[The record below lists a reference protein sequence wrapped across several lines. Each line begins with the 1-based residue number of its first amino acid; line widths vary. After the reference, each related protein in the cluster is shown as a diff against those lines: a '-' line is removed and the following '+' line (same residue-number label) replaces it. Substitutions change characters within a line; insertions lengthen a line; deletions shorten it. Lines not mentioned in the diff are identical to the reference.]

1 MKFKILKILLNNKLL
16 KTTTMKPHYKPFLRR
31 GIAMAFLC
39 LAPLVLFAQYTLIP
53 DPNFEQALIDLG
65 IDSDGIV
72 NGHVL
77 TSDIES
83 VVELDVRYKNINDLT
98 GIEDFAALEEL
109 TLRGNNLTTLDM
121 SGNTQ
126 LKILNC
132 LVNPLHTI
140 NVTQNLLLES
150 LDLTV
155 LHRLDEIDLSQNIN
169 LETLIMNGCW
179 IKSIDLSHNINLKN
193 LYAEGSDL
201 LEIDLSNNLLL
212 EFLDVFGVE
221 LESLDV
227 SNNILLKELYC
238 GNHGGVDNQTISELD
253 LSNNSNLEV
262 FHAENLFLIE
272 SLNLKNN
279 NNNDNLLVTLSC
291 VYGDEPCQLTE
302 LQCIEVDDPQAGNNN
317 EFPYNT
323 WYINAEF
330 YYSEDCALGTA
341 DFWNETDITLYP
353 NPTADGLVLA
363 TSDEVAIS
371 EVRIFDINGRLLEVL
386 EFQIDKEVSIDVSHL
401 AGGIYFLRIKD
412 DIGISMMKKF
422 IKQ

>member
-1 MKFKILKILLNNKLL
+1 MKFKILKILLNNNLL

-31 GIAMAFLC
+31 GIALAFFF

-65 IDSDGIV
+65 IDSDGVV
-72 NGHVL
+72 NGQVL
-77 TSDIES
+77 TSDIET
-83 VVELDVRYKNINDLT
+83 VVALDVRFKNINDLT

-109 TLRGNNLTTLDM
+109 ELRGNNLTTLDM

-126 LKILNC
+126 LRVLNC
-132 LVNPLHTI
+132 LANPLLTI

-150 LDLTV
+150 LDLSV

-262 FHAENLFLIE
+262 FYAENLFLIE
-272 SLNLKNN
+272 SLNLKN

-302 LQCIEVDDPQAGNNN
+302 LQCIEVDNPQAGNNN

-330 YYSEDCALGTA
+330 YYSEDCALGTT

-353 NPTADGLVLA
+353 NPTADALVLA
-363 TSDEVAIS
+363 TSDGIDIS
-371 EVRIFDINGRLLEVL
+371 EVRLIDINGRLLEVL
-386 EFQIDKEVSIDVSHL
+386 EFQLDKEVSIDVSQL
-401 AGGIYFLRIKD
+401 VSGIYFIRIRGD
-412 DIGISMMKKF
+412 DGSSMMKKF

>member
-1 MKFKILKILLNNKLL
+1 MKTHDKL
-16 KTTTMKPHYKPFLRR
+16 FLRR
-31 GIAMAFLC
+31 GIALAFFF

-65 IDSDGIV
+65 IDSDGVV
-72 NGHVL
+72 NGQVL
-77 TSDIES
+77 TSDIET

-121 SGNTQ
+121 SGNAQ
-126 LKILNC
+126 LRVLNC

-193 LYAEGSDL
+193 LYADGSHL

-262 FHAENLFLIE
+262 FYAENLFLIE
-272 SLNLKNN
+272 SLNLKN

-302 LQCIEVDDPQAGNNN
+302 LQCIEVDNPQAGNNN

-330 YYSEDCALGTA
+330 YYSEDCALGTT

-353 NPTADGLVLA
+353 NPTADALVLA
-363 TSDEVAIS
+363 TSDGIDIS
-371 EVRIFDINGRLLEVL
+371 EVRLIDINGRLLEVL
-386 EFQIDKEVSIDVSHL
+386 EFQLDKEVSIDVSHL
-401 AGGIYFLRIKD
+401 VNGLYFLRIRGD
-412 DIGISMMKKF
+412 DGSSMMKKF

>member
-1 MKFKILKILLNNKLL
+1 
-16 KTTTMKPHYKPFLRR
+16 MKPHYKPFLRR
-31 GIAMAFLC
+31 GIALAFFF

-65 IDSDGIV
+65 IDSDGVV
-72 NGHVL
+72 NGQVL
-77 TSDIES
+77 TSDIET
-83 VVELDVRYKNINDLT
+83 VVALDVRFKNINDLT

-109 TLRGNNLTTLDM
+109 ELRGNNLTTLDM

-126 LKILNC
+126 LRVLNC
-132 LVNPLHTI
+132 LANPLLTI

-150 LDLTV
+150 LDLSV

-279 NNNDNLLVTLSC
+279 NNDNLLVTLSC

-317 EFPYNT
+317 EFPYST
-323 WYINAEF
+323 WYIDAEF
-330 YYSEDCALGTA
+330 YYSEDCALGTT

-363 TSDEVAIS
+363 TSNGVAIS
-371 EVRIFDINGRLLEVL
+371 EVRLVDINGRLLEVL
-386 EFQIDKEVSIDVSHL
+386 EFHIDKEVSIDVSHL
-401 AGGIYFLRIKD
+401 ASGIYFLRIKD
-412 DIGISMMKKF
+412 DNGTSMMKKF

>member
-1 MKFKILKILLNNKLL
+1 
-16 KTTTMKPHYKPFLRR
+16 MKPHYKPFLRR
-31 GIAMAFLC
+31 GIALACFC
-39 LAPLVLFAQYTLIP
+39 LAPLILFAQYTLIP

-65 IDSDGIV
+65 IDSDGVV
-72 NGHVL
+72 NGRVL
-77 TSDIES
+77 TSDIET
-83 VVELDVRYKNINDLT
+83 VIALDVRYKDINDLT

-121 SGNTQ
+121 SGNSQ
-126 LKILNC
+126 LKVLNC
-132 LVNPLHTI
+132 LVNPLRTI

-179 IKSIDLSHNINLKN
+179 MKSIDLSNNINLKN
-193 LYAEGSDL
+193 LYADGSGL

-253 LSNNSNLEV
+253 LSNNSSLEV
-262 FHAENLFLIE
+262 FYTENLFLIE
-272 SLNLKNN
+272 SLNLKNG
-279 NNNDNLLVTLSC
+279 NNDNLIVTLPC
-291 VYGDEPCQLTE
+291 EYEGEPCQLTE
-302 LQCIEVDDPQAGNNN
+302 LRCIEVDDPQAGNNN

-330 YYSEDCALGTA
+330 YYSENCALGTT
-341 DFWNETDITLYP
+341 DFWSETDITLYP
-353 NPTADGLVLA
+353 NPIVDVLVLA
-363 TSDEVAIS
+363 TSHGVHIS
-371 EVRIFDINGRLLEVL
+371 EVRLVDINGRLLEVL
-386 EFQIDKEVSIDVSHL
+386 DFQRDKEVAIDVSHL
-401 AGGIYFLRIKD
+401 SGGIYFLRISGND
-412 DIGISMMKKF
+412 GNSVIKKF

>member
-1 MKFKILKILLNNKLL
+1 
-16 KTTTMKPHYKPFLRR
+16 
-31 GIAMAFLC
+31 
-39 LAPLVLFAQYTLIP
+39 
-53 DPNFEQALIDLG
+53 
-65 IDSDGIV
+65 
-72 NGHVL
+72 
-77 TSDIES
+77 
-83 VVELDVRYKNINDLT
+83 
-98 GIEDFAALEEL
+98 
-109 TLRGNNLTTLDM
+109 M

-150 LDLTV
+150 LDLSV

-279 NNNDNLLVTLSC
+279 NNDNLLVTLSC

-302 LQCIEVDDPQAGNNN
+302 LQCIEVDNPQAGNNN

-330 YYSEDCALGTA
+330 YYSEDCALGTT

-353 NPTADGLVLA
+353 NPTADALVLA
-363 TSDEVAIS
+363 TSDGIDIS
-371 EVRIFDINGRLLEVL
+371 EVRLVDINGRLLEVL
-386 EFQIDKEVSIDVSHL
+386 EFQLDKKVSIDVSHL
-401 AGGIYFLRIKD
+401 ANGIYFLRIRGSD
-412 DIGISMMKKF
+412 GSLVTKKF
-422 IKQ
+422 VKIK